1 MKIVRLVIISI
12 LVTGCATTYKNESQ
26 HYLGIKSILSRE
38 QYSLAVVEIIEFEK
52 KYPESDMLC
61 ELLPVHIAWR
71 KDRGYTTKEIE
82 KRYKK
87 KCK

>member
-1 MKIVRLVIISI
+1 VQELIRKKIENSWQ
-12 LVTGCATTYKNESQ
+12 KNEFTF
-26 HYLGIKSILSRE
+26 YLFPQKTNIHCLPRRP
-38 QYSLAVVEIIEFEK
+38 IIEFEK

-61 ELLPVHIAWR
+61 ELLPIHIAWR
-71 KDRGYTTKEIE
+71 KDRGYTTEEIE